1 MSLGSLHHLFV
12 HELTDLY
19 SAENQILKALPR
31 MAEAASS
38 PGLKRAFL
46 AHLDETR
53 THIRRLEEIFGDLDY
68 HLPSDSHGDG
78 VEGLISEG
86 HHVIESGSAGPL
98 RDAGLIFFARRVE
111 HYEMAGYGSVVALAS
126 VVGSD
131 AVLRRLRLTLE
142 EEDRA
147 DRELTLLSE
156 TVIRAGALPDSPAP
170 EPKPNHNPIDK
181 PHP

>member
-1 MSLGSLHHLFV
+1 MSLGSLHHLFI
-12 HELTDLY
+12 HELKDLY

-53 THIRRLEEIFGDLDY
+53 THIRRLEEIFGDLEY
-68 HLPSDSHGDG
+68 LPSEAHGDG
-78 VEGLISEG
+78 AESLISEG
-86 HHVIESGSAGPL
+86 EHVIESGSAGPL
-98 RDAGLIFFARRVE
+98 RDAGLIICARRVE
-111 HYEMAGYGSVVALAS
+111 HYEMAGYGNAVALAA

-131 AVLRRLRLTLE
+131 AALRRLRLTLE

-147 DRELTLLSE
+147 DRELTTLSE
-156 TVIRAGALPDSPAP
+156 SVIRAGTLPDPPAP
-170 EPKPNHNPIDK
+170 DPNPNPQDK